1 MRTAPEK
8 VEIEEK
14 EKIIAE
20 TLKKVSEAKKRREQ
34 LTALGG
40 HTRQAQ
46 ADSIQPKP
54 PPRKLPWRD
63 ILAAA
68 ILLLCIG
75 WFAWA
80 VTIILR
86 FFG

>member
-1 MRTAPEK
+1 MRTEPEK
-8 VEIEEK
+8 AKIEEK

-40 HTRQAQ
+40 QTRQAQ
-46 ADSIQPKP
+46 ADSVQREKS
-54 PPRKLPWRD
+54 PRKLPWRE
-63 ILAAA
+63 ILSAA
-68 ILLLCIG
+68 ILLLCVG

-80 VTIILR
+80 VNSVLR
-86 FFG
+86 FFS

>member
-1 MRTAPEK
+1 MRNAPEK
-8 VEIEEK
+8 AEIEEK

-34 LTALGG
+34 LKALGG

-68 ILLLCIG
+68 ILLLCVG
-75 WFAWA
+75 TFAWA
-80 VTIILR
+80 VNSILR

>member
-1 MRTAPEK
+1 MRAASERS
-8 VEIEEK
+8 EIEEK

-68 ILLLCIG
+68 ILLLCVG
-75 WFAWA
+75 TFAWA
-80 VTIILR
+80 VNSILR